1 MAVRSFIVIRLE
13 EMYEEFV
20 KSLESMTYE
29 EIMQSIEQARKDSE
43 DSEIFDSDYYGLESE
58 EQVVKIANQNC
69 TKNGI
74 SNGISRT

>member
-1 MAVRSFIVIRLE
+1 MIRLE

-29 EIMQSIEQARKDSE
+29 EIMQSIEQSRKDSK

-58 EQVVKIANQNC
+58 EQ
-69 TKNGI
+69 NGCK
-74 SNGISRT
+74 